1 MSTDDELNEELG
13 SYGYKL
19 DTFALK
25 DGNYQVSRLDG
36 YGGYTATFKD
46 VQDLRTFLKHLAES
60 DMNRPGESGDFM
72 VRELVLGS
80 VLSVV
85 VDSLHPG
92 GWEWRRSVGDGAV
105 VEPVG
110 PVGSCEFNFVVGAH
124 GPIAG
129 LIGFRRTSL
138 GVCSGTRRC
147 LRGRR
152 RCRRMP
158 R

>member
-25 DGNYQVSRLDG
+25 DGNYQDGNYQVSRLDG

-72 VRELVLGS
+72 V
-80 VLSVV
+80 
-85 VDSLHPG
+85 
-92 GWEWRRSVGDGAV
+92 
-105 VEPVG
+105 
-110 PVGSCEFNFVVGAH
+110 
-124 GPIAG
+124 
-129 LIGFRRTSL
+129 
-138 GVCSGTRRC
+138 
-147 LRGRR
+147 
-152 RCRRMP
+152 
-158 R
+158 